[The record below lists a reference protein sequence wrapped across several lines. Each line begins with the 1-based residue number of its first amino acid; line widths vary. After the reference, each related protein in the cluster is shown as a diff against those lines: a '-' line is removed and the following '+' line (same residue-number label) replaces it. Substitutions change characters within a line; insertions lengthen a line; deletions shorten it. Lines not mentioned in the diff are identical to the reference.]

1 MAKSI
6 STSLIVLTLC
16 SGASSSNAFET
27 YGAQGLFGGRL
38 DLFLRGF
45 VDQTVNGV
53 QGAAKDNVAAK
64 FDWNAS
70 TGQFQS
76 FDFIFSGGAYQQS
89 KVYTTGPGQT
99 KTITATVNVNPFTVS
114 SSGFQQFAL
123 TPGLNGLYN
132 AQNVDFGTFNAL
144 PLSGNV
150 VISGPTQTAT
160 IPFSVSI
167 PSDVNFNFPA
177 LYSVDTASYP
187 TTLSLD
193 VYRDFGEAVLSYWFV
208 SNVSQPVMLAN
219 TTVDGINVLIST
231 AGGYAATTS
240 QFNLHQVPEPTV
252 SLLLLLGASVLVF
265 RGRLTPSSNER

>member
-1 MAKSI
+1 MARSF

-27 YGAQGLFGGRL
+27 YGAQGLLGGRL

-53 QGAAKDNVAAK
+53 QGAAKDNVAIK
-64 FDWNAS
+64 FDWNTS

-76 FDFIFSGGAYQQS
+76 FDFVFSGGAYQQS
-89 KVYTTGPGQT
+89 RVYTTGPGQT

-114 SSGFQQFAL
+114 ASDFQQFGL

-132 AQNVDFGTFNAL
+132 TQNADNGTFNAL

-160 IPFSVSI
+160 VPFSVSI

-177 LYSVDTASYP
+177 LFSVDTSSYP
-187 TTLSLD
+187 TTLLLD
-193 VYRDFGEAVLSYWFV
+193 VHRNFGEAVLSYWFV
-208 SNVSQPVMLAN
+208 SNVSQPVTLAN
-219 TTVDGINVLIST
+219 ATVDGINVGIST
-231 AGGYAATTS
+231 AGGYAATTA

-265 RGRLTPSSNER
+265 RGRLTPSSSER